1 MTSAVSVSGSGSSE
15 LMELRN
21 DLMTLN
27 IGGKAFTYLRQTL
40 IASGEN
46 HLSALARR
54 ADVAV
59 SDLFQDVT
67 PSYYEQFI
75 DPFIRGRIV
84 PGLDSYKT
92 SHEASVV
99 LDIATRLSIQPI
111 IDEFNS
117 AKHLDKAFG
126 SEQWLEYFGWEVKDV
141 PQCPKDLEFD
151 PETEVMFL
159 VPAGLS
165 VYRFTELAQNPLKGE
180 KVGCRMQESRSFSL
194 EECSREVPSSY
205 WAVMSR
211 TLLEHSWS
219 KTKTEH
225 KTMLTI
231 SELKDFVSIKGFNL
245 PTLLEVL
252 IALAGKRITSG
263 VKLLPDQYTI
273 CSRHES
279 IPDAEGDKY
288 CAVGEFFRTRI
299 CLADFLDDIRRP
311 NVGIV
316 ALKRYV

>member
-1 MTSAVSVSGSGSSE
+1 MTSAVSGSSSSESVE
-15 LMELRN
+15 LKN
-21 DLMTLN
+21 DLITLN
-27 IGGKAFTYLRQTL
+27 IGGRSFTYLRQTL

-54 ADVAV
+54 ADVAA

-111 IDEFNS
+111 IDEFNP
-117 AKHLDKAFG
+117 AKNLDKAFG
-126 SEQWLEYFGWEVKDV
+126 AEQWLEYFGWEVKDV
-141 PQCPKDLEFD
+141 PQCPENLEFD

-165 VYRFTELAQNPLKGE
+165 ADRFTELAQNPLKGE
-180 KVGCRMQESRSFSL
+180 KIGYIVQKSPRSSL
-194 EECSREVPSSY
+194 ELDSWEVPSSY
-205 WAVMSR
+205 WAVISR
-211 TLLEHSWS
+211 TLLES
-219 KTKTEH
+219 EC
-225 KTMLTI
+225 LTV
-231 SELKDFVSIKGFNL
+231 SELKCLVVNKGFNV

-252 IALAGKRITSG
+252 VAMIGMYLTTG
-263 VKLLPDQYTI
+263 VKLLPYKYYTV
-273 CSRHES
+273 CLMGE
-279 IPDAEGDKY
+279 PY
-288 CAVGEFFRTRI
+288 CAGEEERYSAVGKFPCSSIEV
-299 CLADFLDDIRRP
+299 LVPYDGHKQWK
-311 NVGIV
+311 NVSIV